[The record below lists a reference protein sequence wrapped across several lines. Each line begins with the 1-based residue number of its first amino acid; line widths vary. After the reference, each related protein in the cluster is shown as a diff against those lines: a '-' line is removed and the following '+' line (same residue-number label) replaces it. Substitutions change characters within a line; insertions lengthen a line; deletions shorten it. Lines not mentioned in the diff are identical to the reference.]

1 MVNLLFVIGIIDIL
15 YLVHKIPNLF
25 INRPIIKF
33 ITKITAGVILMHL
46 LLKAYVII
54 TFKDTCYLEIKAII
68 LIILYA
74 IYDLVMNLKYYKR
87 WIGGNKE

>member
-1 MVNLLFVIGIIDIL
+1 MVNLLFVIGIMDIL

-33 ITKITAGVILMHL
+33 ITKITAGAILIHL
-46 LLKAYVII
+46 LLKAYTII
-54 TFKDTCYLEIKAII
+54 TFKDACYLEIKVII

-74 IYDLVMNLKYYKR
+74 IYDLVMSLKYHKQ